1 MFYYPETRTIQM
13 GTNDLCLQ
21 ARPSQKVMGERST
34 TQEWTCLS
42 IPPQLWG
49 FISQVPP
56 RGYIWLSMGRGML
69 SQN

>member
-34 TQEWTCLS
+34 TQ
-42 IPPQLWG
+42 LWG

>member
-1 MFYYPETRTIQM
+1 MSYYPETRIIQM

-34 TQEWTCLS
+34 TQKWTCLS
-42 IPPQLWG
+42 IPPKLWG
-49 FISQVPP
+49 LFLKYHLEGMVVN
-56 RGYIWLSMGRGML
+56 GEGML